1 MGINSINQVSL
12 VQQHDLYIQVLLY
25 ISQLKKKKEK
35 EEKKEVIHNSL
46 SLSLSLSLIIF
57 KNIV

>member
-25 ISQLKKKKEK
+25 ISQLKKKEK
-35 EEKKEVIHNSL
+35 EEKKRGYS
-46 SLSLSLSLIIF
+46 
-57 KNIV
+57 